1 MDETPTRTA
10 DVSAAALVVAR
21 SNEEILKRLSWLFRR
36 MAAADEEISLL
47 LDEVGRRR
55 ASLPPTQAT

>member
-1 MDETPTRTA
+1 MDATPTRTA
-10 DVSAAALVVAR
+10 EVTAALVVAR

-36 MAAADEEISLL
+36 MAAADEEISML

-55 ASLPPTQAT
+55 ASLPPTQPP